1 MQTKIS
7 ILFYAK
13 KAKATTEGLVPIY
26 QRVTVDG
33 QRIELSTKRYV
44 DATKWSSE
52 AGKLK
57 GNSEEA
63 RSLNSYLDI
72 LKAKVYD
79 YQKELIHETGYVT
92 FEAMKNKTL
101 GVQERALTI
110 VPVFQDHNQKM
121 KSLIGN
127 EFSPNTLKRYVTTLK
142 HLITFLKWKFNTTD
156 IEIKSIDNAF
166 VNEFEFYLRSVCN
179 IQNNSAVKYVRNS
192 FGKIIRTCI
201 INGWLSKDP
210 FKQYTSKVR
219 EVNRVYLTED
229 ELDILSTKDFKNERL
244 NQVRDIFVFSCY
256 TGLAY
261 IDSANL
267 TPHNIAIGMDGE
279 KWIYTFRQK
288 TDSRTNIPILPPVMV
303 IIEKYK
309 EHPICIVKNKLL
321 PILSN
326 QKMNAYL
333 KEIATL
339 CNINKELTFHIAR
352 HTFATTVTLSNGIP
366 IETVS
371 KMLGHSSI
379 KQTQHYA
386 KILDRKVSEDM
397 RILREKFSIKQSNQK
412 KIAGI

>member
-92 FEAMKNKTL
+92 FEAMKNKIL

>member
-33 QRIELSTKRYV
+33 QRIEISTKRYV
-44 DATKWSSE
+44 DANKWSSE

-63 RSLNSYLDI
+63 RSLNTYLDI

-79 YQKELIHETGYVT
+79 YQKELIHETGFVT
-92 FEAMKNKTL
+92 LDSMKNKIL
-101 GVQERALTI
+101 GVQERALTLI
-110 VPVFQDHNQKM
+110 PIFKDHNQK
-121 KSLIGN
+121 
-127 EFSPNTLKRYVTTLK
+127 LKALQGAEYSKGTITRYETALK
-142 HLITFLKWKFNTTD
+142 HTIEFLQWKYSKTD
-156 IEIKSIDNAF
+156 IEIKAIDNAF
-166 VNEFEFYLRSVCN
+166 INEFEFYLRSVRKCN
-179 IQNNSAVKYVRNS
+179 NNSAVKYVKSN
-192 FGKIIRTCI
+192 FGKVVRLCVA
-201 INGWLSKDP
+201 NGWLQRDP
-210 FKQYTSKVR
+210 FINYASKMK
-219 EVNRVYLTED
+219 EVNRQFLSEQ
-229 ELDILSTKDFKNERL
+229 ELQTLSNKALMNERL
-244 NQVRDIFVFSCY
+244 RQVRDIFVFSYY

-261 IDSANL
+261 IDAANL
-267 TPHNIAIGMDGE
+267 TPQNIAVGMDGE

-288 TDSRTNIPILPPVMV
+288 TDTRTNIPVLPPALA

-309 EHPICIVKNKLL
+309 EHNLCKVKNKLL

-333 KEIATL
+333 KEIAAL

-352 HTFATTVTLSNGIP
+352 HTFATTVTLCNGIP

-386 KILDRKVSEDM
+386 KILDRKVSDDM
-397 RILREKFSIKQSNQK
+397 KVLRDKFSNLNHPIIS
-412 KIAGI
+412 IAK

>member
-33 QRIELSTKRYV
+33 QRIELTTKRYV
-44 DATKWSSE
+44 DVTKWSSE

-63 RSLNSYLDI
+63 RGLNTYLDI
-72 LKAKVYD
+72 LKSKVYD
-79 YQKELIHETGYVT
+79 YQKELIHETGYVI
-92 FEAMKNKTL
+92 FDAMKNKIL

-142 HLITFLKWKFNTTD
+142 HLINFLKWKYNTTN

-201 INGWLSKDP
+201 INGWLTKNP
-210 FKQYTSKVR
+210 FLQYVSKVR
-219 EVNRVYLTED
+219 EVNRIYLTEN
-229 ELDILSTKDFKNERL
+229 ELNNLATKDFKNERL

-288 TDSRTNIPILPPVMV
+288 TDSRTNIPILPPAMV

-309 EHPICIVKNKLL
+309 EHPVCIVKNKLL

-386 KILDRKVSEDM
+386 KILDRKVSDDM
-397 RILREKFSIKQSNQK
+397 SILREKFSIKQSNQK

>member
-63 RSLNSYLDI
+63 RGLNSYLDI